1 MKHLYTLILL
11 LLLTFSHSFSQTKK
25 LLTNEETIKIKINTL
40 VNRSKNQSVQEA
52 QNNLQ
57 EALYLSKGLND
68 SFLIAN
74 TSVAV
79 AKLYS
84 IQKDYAAAEVNM
96 LRAIQEYRDLKNKKN
111 YASQRR

>member
-57 EALYLSKGLND
+57 EGF
-68 SFLIAN
+68 FLIPFLFYK
-74 TSVAV
+74 VGKV
-79 AKLYS
+79 LDS
-84 IQKDYAAAEVNM
+84 IN
-96 LRAIQEYRDLKNKKN
+96 LR
-111 YASQRR
+111 QRHP